1 MVLIAAY
8 VVSNERILKFV
19 GTLLLR
25 IDLAPVLLCSELISF
40 KVNNLV
46 ILSAS
51 LLSEYLKTVIQIFAH
66 LGCVEYI

>member
-8 VVSNERILKFV
+8 VVSNERILIFV
-19 GTLLLR
+19 GMILLR

-51 LLSEYLKTVIQIFAH
+51 LLSEYLKTVIQIFSR